1 MSLTLVG
8 EMMLAFSV
16 FICIFAHG
24 MKYETL
30 WRRLTGIYDTDEA
43 KAIVRWVLDV
53 RFGLSLTD
61 IVCGKTDEL
70 GEAAQA
76 ELEAMMQRLE
86 QAEPVQYV
94 VGVAEF
100 CGRQFHVEP
109 GVLIP
114 RPETGE
120 MVRWGIES
128 EECRVKSEESA
139 APERVK
145 SEESCVLDIGTGSG
159 CIAITLAL
167 EIPEAKVTAWDI
179 SEKALSIAKKNAE
192 ALGADVTFEK
202 QDILKLGEALNHGD
216 RHSDLRYATII
227 EPVPM
232 IQWDVIVSNPP
243 YVCEQEK
250 ATMEK
255 HVLEHEPH
263 LALFV
268 PDDNPL
274 RFYRAIAQYAK
285 AALKPGG
292 LLYFELNPL
301 YARET
306 EALLQNLGFA
316 ETEIKPDM
324 FGKQRFLKAK
334 KI

>member
-1 MSLTLVG
+1 
-8 EMMLAFSV
+8 
-16 FICIFAHG
+16 

-30 WRRLTGIYDTDEA
+30 WRRLTSIYDTDEA
-43 KAIVRWVLDV
+43 KAIVRWMLDV

-70 GEAAQA
+70 NEEECA
-76 ELEAMMQRLE
+76 ELEGMMQRLE
-86 QAEPVQYV
+86 KGEPVQYV
-94 VGVAEF
+94 MGVAEF
-100 CGRQFHVEP
+100 CGRRFHVEP

-120 MVRWGIES
+120 LCEIIS
-128 EECRVKSEESA
+128 EAREYQRDDQI
-139 APERVK
+139 
-145 SEESCVLDIGTGSG
+145 LDIGTGSG

-167 EIPEAKVTAWDI
+167 ELPCAKVIAWDI

-192 ALGADVTFEK
+192 ALGAEVTFE
-202 QDILKLGEALNHGD
+202 QRDILQYRENSNIFLTIPEQDSPTRSLSHLSPLSSKY
-216 RHSDLRYATII
+216 DL
-227 EPVPM
+227 
-232 IQWDVIVSNPP
+232 IVSNPP
-243 YVCEQEK
+243 YVCNREK
-250 ATMEK
+250 ATMER

-268 PDDNPL
+268 PNDDPL
-274 RFYRAIAQYAK
+274 LFYRAITHFAK
-285 AALKPGG
+285 EALKPNG

-301 YARET
+301 YACET
-306 EALLQNLGFA
+306 EAMVRELGFS
-316 ETEIKPDM
+316 ETEIKLDM

>member
-1 MSLTLVG
+1 
-8 EMMLAFSV
+8 
-16 FICIFAHG
+16 

-30 WRRLTGIYDTDEA
+30 WRRLTGIYDADEA
-43 KAIVRWVLDV
+43 KAIVRWLLDV
-53 RFGLSLTD
+53 RFVLSLTD

-70 GEAAQA
+70 SETEQA
-76 ELEAMMQRLE
+76 ELEAMMLRLE

-94 VGVAEF
+94 VGKAEF
-100 CGRQFHVEP
+100 CGRMFHVEP

-120 MVRWGIES
+120 LCLWIKGVK
-128 EECRVKSEESA
+128 EELEGVKGEFLRPFGSKRAELERKGQYSA
-139 APERVK
+139 VEDEPY
-145 SEESCVLDIGTGSG
+145 SVLDIGTGSG

-167 EIPEAKVTAWDI
+167 EMKEAKVTAWDV

-192 ALGADVTFEK
+192 ALGADVTFEQ
-202 QDILKLGEALNHGD
+202 QDILKLEE
-216 RHSDLRYATII
+216 RTSQY
-227 EPVPM
+227 
-232 IQWDVIVSNPP
+232 DVIVSNPP
-243 YVCEQEK
+243 YVCDRER
-250 ATMEK
+250 ATMEQ

-268 PDDNPL
+268 PDDDPL
-274 RFYRAIAQYAK
+274 RFYRAIGHYAQT
-285 AALKPGG
+285 ALKPGG
-292 LLYFELNPL
+292 LLYFELNAL

-306 EALLQNLGFA
+306 ETLLQELGFA
-316 ETEIKPDM
+316 ETEIRPDM

>member
-1 MSLTLVG
+1 
-8 EMMLAFSV
+8 
-16 FICIFAHG
+16 

-30 WRRLTGIYDTDEA
+30 WRRLTGIYDIDEA

-61 IVCGKTDEL
+61 IVCGKTDEM
-70 GEAAQA
+70 GEAERA
-76 ELEAMMQRLE
+76 ELEAIMQRLE
-86 QAEPVQYV
+86 KGIPVQYV

-100 CGRQFHVEP
+100 CGRRFHVEP

-120 MVRWGIES
+120 LCEIILEVRKATGR
-128 EECRVKSEESA
+128 RVSGNGKRREVREYQI
-139 APERVK
+139 
-145 SEESCVLDIGTGSG
+145 LDIGTGSG

-167 EIPEAKVTAWDI
+167 DMPQANVTAWDI
-179 SEKALSIAKKNAE
+179 SEDALRIAKKNAE

-202 QDILKLGEALNHGD
+202 QDILKLGEQNKSLTLK
-216 RHSDLRYATII
+216 SFDL
-227 EPVPM
+227 
-232 IQWDVIVSNPP
+232 IVSNPP
-243 YVCEQEK
+243 YVCQKEQ
-250 ATMEK
+250 ATMGR

-268 PDDNPL
+268 PDDDPL
-274 RFYRAIAQYAK
+274 CFYRAIANFGRK
-285 AALKPGG
+285 VLKPDG

-301 YARET
+301 YACET
-306 EALLQNLGFA
+306 EAMVRELGFS
-316 ETEIKPDM
+316 ETEIKQDM

>member
-1 MSLTLVG
+1 
-8 EMMLAFSV
+8 
-16 FICIFAHG
+16 

-30 WRRLTGIYDTDEA
+30 WRRLASIYDTDEA
-43 KAIVRWVLDV
+43 KAIVRWVLDI

-70 GEAAQA
+70 SKEECA
-76 ELEAMMQRLE
+76 ELEGMMQRLE
-86 QAEPVQYV
+86 KGEPVQYV
-94 VGVAEF
+94 MGVAEF
-100 CGRQFHVEP
+100 CGRRFHVEP

-120 MVRWGIES
+120 LCEIIS
-128 EECRVKSEESA
+128 EAREYQRDDQI
-139 APERVK
+139 
-145 SEESCVLDIGTGSG
+145 LDIGTGSG

-167 EIPEAKVTAWDI
+167 ELPCAKVIAWDI

-192 ALGADVTFEK
+192 ALGAEVTFE
-202 QDILKLGEALNHGD
+202 QRDILQYRENSNIFLTIPEQDSPTRSLSHLSPLSSKY
-216 RHSDLRYATII
+216 DL
-227 EPVPM
+227 
-232 IQWDVIVSNPP
+232 IVSNPP
-243 YVCEQEK
+243 YVCNREK
-250 ATMEK
+250 ATMER

-268 PDDNPL
+268 PNDDPL
-274 RFYRAIAQYAK
+274 LFYRAITYFAK
-285 AALKPGG
+285 EALKPNG

-301 YARET
+301 YACET
-306 EALLQNLGFA
+306 EAMVRELGFS
-316 ETEIKPDM
+316 ETEIKLDM

>member
-1 MSLTLVG
+1 
-8 EMMLAFSV
+8 
-16 FICIFAHG
+16 

-53 RFGLSLTD
+53 KFGLSLTD

-70 GEAAQA
+70 TETESA
-76 ELEAMMQRLE
+76 ELEAMMLRLE

-94 VGVAEF
+94 AGVAEF
-100 CGRQFHVEP
+100 CGRMFHVEP

-120 MVRWGIES
+120 MVRWIIKS
-128 EECRVKSEESA
+128 EELRVKSEESA
-139 APERVK
+139 PPERVK

-167 EIPEAKVTAWDI
+167 EMPKAKVTAWDV
-179 SEKALSIAKKNAE
+179 SDDALRIAKKNANT
-192 ALGADVTFEK
+192 LGADVTFEQ
-202 QDILKLGEALNHGD
+202 QDILNHSSLFTL
-216 RHSDLRYATII
+216 HSSLPMWDL
-227 EPVPM
+227 
-232 IQWDVIVSNPP
+232 IVSNPP
-243 YVCEQEK
+243 YVCDQEK
-250 ATMEK
+250 TTMER

-268 PDDNPL
+268 PDDDPL
-274 RFYRAIAQYAK
+274 RFYRAIGHYAQE
-285 AALKPGG
+285 ALKPGG

-301 YARET
+301 YAHET
-306 EALLQNLGFA
+306 EALLRDLGFA
-316 ETEIKPDM
+316 ETEIRQDM